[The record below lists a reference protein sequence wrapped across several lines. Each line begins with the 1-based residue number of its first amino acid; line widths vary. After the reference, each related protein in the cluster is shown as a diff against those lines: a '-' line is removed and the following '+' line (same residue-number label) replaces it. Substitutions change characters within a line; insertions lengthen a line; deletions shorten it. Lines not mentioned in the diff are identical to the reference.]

1 MPNEPDAPTTP
12 ATITAEAPAS
22 PEPRAEPVVPAEPPR
37 VQLSLGVLPEEASL
51 PLGPLPSTPAAR
63 PPVSSI
69 TRNKVLRFADA
80 IEARRDDKQILA
92 FSPEDFIR
100 FGLPYKRVDGTEYER
115 RNGGMR
121 YVINSLAAYGVP
133 FGQDRLL
140 PIWLATAYLLC
151 GQPEDGVIQFRSVRD
166 ILLAFGLSTGGSKH
180 LALRDSLLRLTHAT
194 LFVYDERP
202 GNKDEKKRGERI
214 EIRRYNLIKK
224 VDLWFKKN
232 DTQVNQY
239 TLWQNFITL
248 SSDFAESLRAK
259 VMPVDL
265 ATVRALKNNPMALDL
280 YVWQAHRSWEL
291 HQKGT
296 KSVGVPV
303 FGPEGLL
310 AQLGSQVLDEAKARQ
325 LLRRNQKLVEG
336 VWSGCPNHL
345 TLDGNRLVL
354 RPAEDLK
361 EAKPAL
367 PGVTSRPPVARRSL
381 AAGAPPEQVADEDR
395 LVIQR
400 ESA

>member
-12 ATITAEAPAS
+12 ATITAES
-22 PEPRAEPVVPAEPPR
+22 PAEMGTSAELPLG
-37 VQLSLGVLPEEASL
+37 QLSLRVLPESVSL
-51 PLGPLPSTPAAR
+51 PPGPLPSNPAGK
-63 PPVSSI
+63 PPVSPI
-69 TRNKVLRFADA
+69 TRNKILRFADA
-80 IEARRDDKQILA
+80 IEARRDDKQVLA

-166 ILLAFGLSTGGSKH
+166 ILVAFGLPTGGSKH
-180 LALRDSLLRLTHAT
+180 LALKNSLLRLTHAT

-202 GNKDEKKRGERI
+202 PNKDEKKRGERV
-214 EIRRYNLIKK
+214 EVRRYNLINK
-224 VDLWFKKN
+224 VDLWFNKHA
-232 DTQVNQY
+232 TQVNQY

-248 SSDFAESLRAK
+248 SQDFAASLRAK

-291 HQKGT
+291 RQKGI

-325 LLRRNQKLVEG
+325 LIRRNQKIVG
-336 VWSGCPNHL
+336 SVWSGCPNHL
-345 TLDGNRLVL
+345 THDGNKLVL

-367 PGVTSRPPVARRSL
+367 PGVSSRPPVSRLRL
-381 AAGAPPEQVADEDR
+381 AAGAPPQQADGEDR
-395 LVIQR
+395 LLVER
-400 ESA
+400 APA

>member
-12 ATITAEAPAS
+12 ATITAEASANPDAPTELVAPA
-22 PEPRAEPVVPAEPPR
+22 ALPR
-37 VQLSLGVLPEEASL
+37 VQLSLGVLPEEASSEL
-51 PLGPLPSTPAAR
+51 LPSVPAAR
-63 PPVSSI
+63 PPLSLI
-69 TRNKVLRFADA
+69 TRNKVLRIADA

-100 FGLPYKRVDGTEYER
+100 FGLPYKRIEGSRYER

-121 YVINSLAAYGVP
+121 YVINAAEGHGVP

-166 ILLAFGLSTGGSKH
+166 ILLAFGLPTGGSKH
-180 LALRDSLLRLTHAT
+180 LAIKDSLLRISHAS
-194 LFVYDERP
+194 LYIYDER
-202 GNKDEKKRGERI
+202 GQKDETAGDERLKFRSYSLI
-214 EIRRYNLIKK
+214 EE
-224 VDLWFKKN
+224 VDLWIHKHE
-232 DTQVNQY
+232 TQVNQY

-248 SSDFAESLRAK
+248 SARFAKSLRTK
-259 VMPVDL
+259 VMPLDL

-291 HQKGT
+291 RQKGI
-296 KSVGVPV
+296 KSVGVPI

-310 AQLGSQVLDEAKARQ
+310 AQLGSQVLKEAKARQ
-325 LLRRNQKLVEG
+325 LLRKNQKLVEG

-345 TLDGNRLVL
+345 TVDGNRLVL

-367 PGVTSRPPVARRSL
+367 PGVTSRPPVTRLRQ
-381 AAGAPPEQVADEDR
+381 AAGAPSPQAANAGRLLVRRPPAEDE
-395 LVIQR
+395 
-400 ESA
+400 